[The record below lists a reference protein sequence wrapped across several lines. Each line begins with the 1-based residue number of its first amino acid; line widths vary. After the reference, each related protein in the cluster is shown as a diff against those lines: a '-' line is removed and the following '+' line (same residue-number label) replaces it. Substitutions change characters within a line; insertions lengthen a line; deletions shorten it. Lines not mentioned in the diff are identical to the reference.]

1 MKRTSV
7 HLGEQKAVAT
17 LQTCLCRPQSAQIFA
32 RADRHLNSWRCYGE
46 DNRKSVMHHMVR
58 MCPRWS
64 EECTRHGLFNG
75 MRHANGSQATEVLC
89 GHCYLDDVNTGCSE
103 QQLVNWWTNGQLIN
117 GSRLMNRDAR
127 TQRMMVSVNHIP
139 ETQRVCDVER
149 VVLKSLARMCVRHPS
164 GRDLTP
170 TQQLMHLSR

>member
-17 LQTCLCRPQSAQIFA
+17 LQTCLCRPPSAQILA
-32 RADRHLNSWRCYGE
+32 RASRHLSSWRCYGE

-75 MRHANGSQATEVLC
+75 MRHADGSQATEVLC

-103 QQLVNWWTNGQLIN
+103 QQLVNWW
-117 GSRLMNRDAR
+117 
-127 TQRMMVSVNHIP
+127 
-139 ETQRVCDVER
+139 TQRVCDVER